1 MKKKPLQLI
10 LKMTKYSLYGFVFQM
25 LLLNVVLAHKIEAQK
40 MDKVYVNVSFEG
52 EKLFKVLRE
61 VEVQSGF
68 YFTVHEN
75 KPYLRKKVTVHHPRI
90 SVEDLLKD
98 IGRQTG
104 LSFQQVNNNISFRQ
118 KAEPDVEESNPIAIL
133 REVIITGT
141 VTDQNGAP
149 IPGATVSVASTT
161 IGTATDLDGRYSLSV
176 PEGSTLVFSF
186 IGFETQNIA
195 VGDRSVIDVVLSED
209 MASLDEVVVVG
220 YGTQKKVNLTGAV
233 SQVTSEV
240 LENRPATNITQ
251 MLQGAMPNVN
261 VNFSGGQPGQGGSIN
276 IRGNTSINGGS
287 PLILIDGVAGDIN

>member
-40 MDKVYVNVSFEG
+40 MDKVYVNVSFDG

-61 VEVQSGF
+61 VEAQSEF
-68 YFTVHEN
+68 HFTVHEN
-75 KPYLRKKVTVHHPRI
+75 KPYLREKVTVHHPHI

-104 LSFQQVNNNISFRQ
+104 LSFQQVNTNISIRQ
-118 KAEPDVEESNPIAIL
+118 KAETHVEETNHINVL
-133 REVIITGT
+133 REVTITGT

-149 IPGATVSVASTT
+149 IPGVTVSVPGTT
-161 IGTATDLDGRYSLSV
+161 IGTATDLDGGYSLSV

-186 IGFETQNIA
+186 IGFETQSVS
-195 VGDRSVIDVVLSED
+195 VGERSVIDVVLSED

-220 YGTQKKVNLTGAV
+220 YGTVKKSDLTGSV
-233 SQVTSEV
+233 STIKAEK
-240 LENRPATNITQ
+240 LLDRPS
-251 MLQGAMPNVN
+251 VN
-261 VNFSGGQPGQGGSIN
+261 VGQALAGKLPGVEVFN
-276 IRGNTSINGGS
+276 
-287 PLILIDGVAGDIN
+287 